1 VGALFF
7 LLTLYNQGME
17 ITKDVTVVEEKKE
30 VIPTFSPKPENL
42 NERQE
47 LFCELYAT
55 HQDFFG
61 NGVQT
66 YIEVYDPDQHK
77 PNWYAQ
83 ACVSAN
89 QILSNI
95 KVTDRINEL
104 MIECGLNDVA
114 VDQQLAFLI
123 TQHENKIVKL
133 GAIKEYNTLRGR
145 IIKKQEIT
153 FKPLPPESA
162 MLANLRKVQAEE
174 IVKEII
180 SEDVEDDNEEL
191 PVEEIIENV
200 FDHNSNS

>member
-1 VGALFF
+1 
-7 LLTLYNQGME
+7 
-17 ITKDVTVVEEKKE
+17 
-30 VIPTFSPKPENL
+30 
-42 NERQE
+42 
-47 LFCELYAT
+47 
-55 HQDFFG
+55 
-61 NGVQT
+61 
-66 YIEVYDPDQHK
+66 
-77 PNWYAQ
+77 
-83 ACVSAN
+83 
-89 QILSNI
+89 
-95 KVTDRINEL
+95 

-180 SEDVEDDNEEL
+180 SEDDNEEL